1 MPNERNLPRD
11 PSSDEGIATAILEFQ
26 SGSISAFELSEK
38 ILKASIRSAG
48 SLTPDLDR
56 RRRSGY
62 PEVVYAEGKPIDA
75 LLKVIEMLLSN
86 EAAIGYSEIL
96 ATRVSVEQARA
107 CSDQFAHVRWNC
119 LARTLRVSSKNQP
132 LAPDMIDG
140 KNDRLVAVISA
151 GTTDAPVAEEA
162 IETLA
167 WMHVRSRLIQDIG
180 VAGPYRLFAHLDT
193 LRSASAL
200 VVVAGME
207 GALPSVVAGHAS
219 VPVIAVPTSIGYG
232 ANLGGIAALLS
243 MLNSCAANVS
253 VVNIDAGFRGG
264 FLAGLIA
271 NAQEASR
278 RP

>member
-1 MPNERNLPRD
+1 MPNEHE
-11 PSSDEGIATAILEFQ
+11 SSQKSSIDDTINNAIANFQ
-26 SGSISAFELSEK
+26 SGTISPFELTER
-38 ILKASIRSAG
+38 ILKASTTSAG

-56 RRRSGY
+56 RRRIGFS
-62 PEVVYAEGKPIDA
+62 EVVYAEGKPIDA
-75 LLKVIEMLLSN
+75 LLNVIEMLLSN
-86 EAAIGYSEIL
+86 EKSHAYSEIL

-107 CSDQFAHVRWNC
+107 CCDQFAHVRWNS
-119 LARTLRVSSKNQP
+119 LARTLRVSAKDQP
-132 LAPDMIDG
+132 LAPDMVRGQD
-140 KNDRLVAVISA
+140 DSLVVVVSA
-151 GTTDAPVAEEA
+151 GTTDASVAQEA

-167 WMHVRSRLIQDIG
+167 WMQVRSQLIQDIG

-207 GALPSVVAGHAS
+207 GALPSVVAGHVS
-219 VPVIAVPTSIGYG
+219 VPVIAVPTSVGYG

-264 FLAGLIA
+264 YLAGLIA
-271 NAQEASR
+271 SR
-278 RP
+278 PSRA

>member
-1 MPNERNLPRD
+1 MPNEPNLPQD
-11 PSSDEGIATAILEFQ
+11 PPSDEVIASAISHFQ
-26 SGSISAFELSEK
+26 AGAISAYELSEK
-38 ILKASIRSAG
+38 ILKASTSSAG

-62 PEVVYAEGKPIDA
+62 PEVVYAEGKPIDG
-75 LLKVIEMLLSN
+75 LLNVIEMLLRN
-86 EAAIGYSEIL
+86 EATHGHSEIL

-107 CSDQFAHVRWNC
+107 CCDQFAHVRWNSR
-119 LARTLRVSSKNQP
+119 ARILRVSSKNQP

-140 KNDRLVAVISA
+140 KNDSLVAVISA

-167 WMHVRSRLIQDIG
+167 WMQVRSRLIQDIG

-200 VVVAGME
+200 VVIAGME
-207 GALPSVVAGHAS
+207 GALPSVVAGHVS

-232 ANLGGIAALLS
+232 ANLGGVAALLS

-264 FLAGLIA
+264 YLAGLIA
-271 NAQEASR
+271 R
-278 RP
+278 RSGL